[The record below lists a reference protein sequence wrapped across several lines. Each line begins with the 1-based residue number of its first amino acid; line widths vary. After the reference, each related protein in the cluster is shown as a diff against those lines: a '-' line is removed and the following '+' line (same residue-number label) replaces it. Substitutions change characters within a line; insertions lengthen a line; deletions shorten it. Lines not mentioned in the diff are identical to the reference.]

1 MLPTSENQW
10 HVLGREK
17 SSAIVADSNR
27 LMILVG
33 QINYS
38 LLDKA
43 EQIQLPSTTLCG
55 GNSDPFDELAQFP

>member
-1 MLPTSENQW
+1 
-10 HVLGREK
+10 
-17 SSAIVADSNR
+17 
-27 LMILVG
+27 MILVG

-55 GNSDPFDELAQFP
+55 RNSDPFDELAQFP